1 MICMSKVNFDIYIK
15 ISGIYEWE
23 GLIKMKIIK
32 RSGSEVTF
40 DITKIM
46 AAVSKA
52 NQEVVHSERLS
63 DEQIQTIS
71 DNVESICEEMNRSLN
86 VEEIQD
92 LVENQIMNL
101 RAFAVARKYI
111 TYRYKRALVRK
122 SNSTDQQILSLLECN
137 NEEVKQENSNKNPTV
152 NSVQRDYMAGEV
164 SKDITKRFLL
174 PADIVDAHEQGL
186 IHFHD
191 ADYFAQHMHN
201 CCLVNLE
208 DMLQNGTVISETMI
222 EKPHSFSTACN
233 IATQAIA
240 QIASSQYGGQSISLA
255 HLAPFVQISREKFV
269 KQVAEEFK
277 ATGIA
282 ASEEKVREV
291 AELRVRDEI
300 KRGVQMIQYQV
311 ITLMTTNGQAPFVT
325 VFMYIDEVPEG
336 QTREDL
342 ALVIEEVL
350 KQRIQGVKN
359 EKGIWIT
366 PAFPKLIYVLDKDNI
381 TEDSKYWYLTEL
393 AAKCTAKRM
402 VPDYISAKVM
412 RELKNGDVY
421 PCMGCRSFPTSEDSQ
436 RNPDG
441 TRKYYGRFNQGVVT
455 INLVDV
461 ACSAEGH
468 IDRFWEILESRLELC
483 HRALRC
489 RHERLLGTVSDVAP
503 ILWQHGALARLKKGE
518 TIDKLLFNGYSTISL
533 GYAGL
538 CEMCVRMTGKTHTSP
553 EGKKLALEVM
563 QKLND
568 KCKEWKEAE
577 NISYSVYGTPME
589 STTYKFAKCLQKR
602 FGIIKGV
609 TDKNYITNSYH
620 IHVTEPVNAFDK
632 LKFESEFQKLSPGGA
647 ISYVEVPNLQD
658 NVEAVISVMKFIY
671 DNILYAELNTKSD
684 YCEICGYDGEIKI
697 VTDENGKLIWEC
709 PNCGNR
715 DQNNLFVARR
725 TCGYIGTQFWNQG
738 RTQEIKERVL
748 HL

>member
-1 MICMSKVNFDIYIK
+1 
-15 ISGIYEWE
+15 
-23 GLIKMKIIK
+23 MKIIK

-40 DITKIM
+40 DISKIM
-46 AAVSKA
+46 AAVAKA
-52 NQEVVHSERLS
+52 NQEVVHNERLS
-63 DEQIQTIS
+63 DEQIKMIS
-71 DNVESICEEMNRSLN
+71 NNVESICQEMHRSLS

-122 SNSTDQQILSLLECN
+122 SNSTDEQILSLLECN

-164 SKDITKRFLL
+164 SKDITRRLLL
-174 PADIVDAHEQGL
+174 PSDIVDAHEQGL

-255 HLAPFVQISREKFV
+255 HLAPFVQVSREKFI
-269 KQVAEEFK
+269 KQVREEFEK
-277 ATGIA
+277 TGID
-282 ASEEKVREV
+282 ASEEKIKEV

-325 VFMYIDEVPEG
+325 VFMYIDEAPEG

-342 ALVIEEVL
+342 ALVTEEVL
-350 KQRIQGVKN
+350 RQRIQGVKN
-359 EKGIWIT
+359 EKGVYIT
-366 PAFPKLIYVLDKDNI
+366 PAFPKLIYVLEEDNI
-381 TEDSKYWYLTEL
+381 REGSKYWELTKL
-393 AAKCTAKRM
+393 AAECTAKRM
-402 VPDYISAKVM
+402 VPDYISEKKM
-412 RELKNGDVY
+412 FELKDGNCY
-421 PCMGCRSFPTSEDSQ
+421 PCMGCRSFLTVYHDENDKP
-436 RNPDG
+436 
-441 TRKYYGRFNQGVVT
+441 KFYGRFNQGVVT
-455 INLVDV
+455 LNLVDV
-461 ACSAEGH
+461 ACSSAK
-468 IDRFWEILESRLELC
+468 DMDKFWQILDERLELC
-483 HRALRC
+483 KRALMC
-489 RHERLLGTVSDVAP
+489 RHYRLKGTPSDVAP
-503 ILWQHGALARLKKGE
+503 ILWQNGALARLKKGE
-518 TIDKLLFNGYSTISL
+518 TIDKLLYGGYSTISL

-538 CEMCVRMTGKTHTSP
+538 CECTKYMKGVSHTNP
-553 EGKKLALEVM
+553 EGTEFALKVM
-563 QKLND
+563 HYLTD
-568 KCKEWKEAE
+568 TCKRWAAE
-577 NISYSVYGTPME
+577 TNIDFSLYGTPLE
-589 STTYKFAKCLQKR
+589 STTYKFSKCLQKR
-602 FGIIKGV
+602 FGKIPEV

-620 IHVTEPVNAFDK
+620 VHVTENIDAFEK
-632 LKFESEFQKLSPGGA
+632 LKFESQFQELSPGGA
-647 ISYVEVPNLQD
+647 ISYVEVPDMQN
-658 NVEAVISVMKFIY
+658 NIPAVISVMQYIY
-671 DNILYAELNTKSD
+671 DNIMYAELNTKSD
-684 YCEICGYDGEIKI
+684 YCQVCGYTGQIQI
-697 VTDENGKLIWEC
+697 ITDDDGKLIWEC
-709 PNCGNR
+709 PQCKNR
-715 DQNNLFVARR
+715 DQDKMNVARR

>member
-1 MICMSKVNFDIYIK
+1 MDAVHTNVIKRNGEEVNFDLDK
-15 ISGIYEWE
+15 IVNAINAAN
-23 GLIKMKIIK
+23 K
-32 RSGSEVTF
+32 EV
-40 DITKIM
+40 DRLHQLNDYQVQAIADNIAKQIEIM
-46 AAVSKA
+46 THAI
-52 NQEVVHSERLS
+52 H
-63 DEQIQTIS
+63 
-71 DNVESICEEMNRSLN
+71 VED
-86 VEEIQD
+86 IQD
-92 LVENQIMNL
+92 MVETGIMEM
-101 RAFAVARKYI
+101 RGYEVAQKYVR
-111 TYRYKRALVRK
+111 YRYKRELARK
-122 SNSTDQQILSLLECN
+122 SNTTDNGILALIDHM
-137 NEEVKQENSNKNPTV
+137 NEEVNQENSNKNPV
-152 NSVQRDYMAGEV
+152 INSTQRDYMAGEV
-164 SKDITKRFLL
+164 SKDLTKRMLL
-174 PADIVDAHEQGL
+174 PKEIVEAHEQGI

-191 ADYFAQHMHN
+191 SDYFAQREHN
-201 CCLVNLE
+201 CDLVNLE

-222 EKPHSFSTACN
+222 EKPHSFFTACN
-233 IATQAIA
+233 VTTQIVA
-240 QIASSQYGGQSISLA
+240 QVASNQYGGQSCTLSHIAPCVDVSRKKIREQVIEERKMCGEALDEEVISK
-255 HLAPFVQISREKFV
+255 ITESRLRAEV
-269 KQVAEEFK
+269 KS
-277 ATGIA
+277 GI
-282 ASEEKVREV
+282 
-291 AELRVRDEI
+291 
-300 KRGVQMIQYQV
+300 QTIQYQL
-311 ITLMTTNGQAPFVT
+311 ITLMTCNGQAPFVT
-325 VFMYIDEVPEG
+325 MFMYLDEVPEG
-336 QTREDL
+336 QTRDDL
-342 ALVIEEVL
+342 AMIIEEVL
-350 KQRIQGVKN
+350 QQRIQGVKN

-468 IDRFWEILESRLELC
+468 MDRFWEILESRLELC

-738 RTQEIKERVL
+738 RTQEIKDRVL